1 MFCTTFKLFCIKI
14 VNKTVKFYHINCPR
28 PKQCIEKP
36 DHGNKKNDHF
46 IVVLMTFTGKEG
58 EGGRGDITS
67 DVLDF
72 RKTIEFL

>member
-1 MFCTTFKLFCIKI
+1 M
-14 VNKTVKFYHINCPR
+14 NKTVKFYHINCPR

-58 EGGRGDITS
+58 EGGRGHITS

-72 RKTIEFL
+72 GKTIEFL